1 MGAQKSQNPNQPMGT
16 SVRRSNESP
25 LPLKSTQN
33 GWDQNFRVA
42 GMVTRSVP
50 SPHYEQLLLL
60 PTPSVKMFLERFLD
74 DPPPPHLKHLSLSP
88 PPLFH
93 PGGTCISGGQGAWPQ
108 NLPLKFVLEP
118 QTLPLKIEV
127 TNTQILFSEF

>member
-1 MGAQKSQNPNQPMGT
+1 MLKNHKIQISQWAPLSGEAM
-16 SVRRSNESP
+16 SHP

-60 PTPSVKMFLERFLD
+60 PTPSFKMFLERFLD
-74 DPPPPHLKHLSLSP
+74 DLPPPHLKHLSLSLLPLP
-88 PPLFH
+88 PRGYLH
-93 PGGTCISGGQGAWPQ
+93 IRRSGGLAPKFASEIRVRAP
-108 NLPLKFVLEP
+108 NFASKNRSDKYPNFVL
-118 QTLPLKIEV
+118 
-127 TNTQILFSEF
+127 